1 LAKLGVGIPADAG
14 FKQNVCH
21 PLHDDPT
28 SDTANY
34 NATLTLRQPAF
45 LSPRH
50 TASVALF
57 AERRSEFNAYTRQA
71 VGANLAM
78 TFNARRN
85 IPVTLGYGYSVGR
98 TTAAPAIYCQLFRL
112 CDASEQAFLSNRR
125 RFGAVTISGVR
136 NQMNSVLDPTAGGIV
151 TASLTHSSRLVG
163 SDTLYEFNR
172 GQLEVSRYYPIG
184 RRGAFAWR
192 VLGGTILP
200 ARRISFAGQSVRF
213 VPPDQRFY
221 GGGPSSVRGYAR
233 NELGPRVYFR
243 SISVDSVKGDTT
255 FGNLQAS
262 ATGGNAIF
270 VANAEL
276 RIPTP
281 LFPDRM
287 RVAVFADVGQVWE
300 LEDPSVRG
308 VRFTPGVGVRFVT
321 PLGPVRVGTGAGRGL
336 LARVM
341 ESALAQVFTGS
352 IEVAD
357 VRGSLLTGVTLTG
370 VRLFDADTTLVAWLP
385 RADLTYNP
393 FDFAAG
399 RVVFFEFALRQ
410 PVITLVQHR
419 SGRLNIE
426 ELLRLGGPDSG
437 HGPHGPATLILFRNV
452 QIEDGTLTLRLQ
464 AQRAEPG
471 DTALEIQGGGPNGR
485 VRVRRFEHLDA
496 RLAALQVS
504 SPVERGIGIDISRLA
519 VESSDPAL
527 RLVDVAGRLH
537 VIGDSLEFDLSR
549 VRFPGSALRAAR
561 GRVSWPRGPLLFD
574 LSLHA
579 DSATLGDFHFI

>member
-1 LAKLGVGIPADAG
+1 MVRRSLGVALWMIVGLLA
-14 FKQNVCH
+14 C
-21 PLHDDPT
+21 
-28 SDTANY
+28 
-34 NATLTLRQPAF
+34 F
-45 LSPRH
+45 LG
-50 TASVALF
+50 AL
-57 AERRSEFNAYTRQA
+57 
-71 VGANLAM
+71 
-78 TFNARRN
+78 
-85 IPVTLGYGYSVGR
+85 
-98 TTAAPAIYCQLFRL
+98 
-112 CDASEQAFLSNRR
+112 
-125 RFGAVTISGVR
+125 
-136 NQMNSVLDPTAGGIV
+136 
-151 TASLTHSSRLVG
+151 
-163 SDTLYEFNR
+163 
-172 GQLEVSRYYPIG
+172 
-184 RRGAFAWR
+184 
-192 VLGGTILP
+192 
-200 ARRISFAGQSVRF
+200 
-213 VPPDQRFY
+213 
-221 GGGPSSVRGYAR
+221 
-233 NELGPRVYFR
+233 
-243 SISVDSVKGDTT
+243 
-255 FGNLQAS
+255 S
-262 ATGGNAIF
+262 A
-270 VANAEL
+270 L
-276 RIPTP
+276 
-281 LFPDRM
+281 
-287 RVAVFADVGQVWE
+287 
-300 LEDPSVRG
+300 
-308 VRFTPGVGVRFVT
+308 
-321 PLGPVRVGTGAGRGL
+321 VGTGAGRGL

-452 QIEDGTLTLRLQ
+452 QIEDGTVTLRLQ

-549 VRFPGSALRAAR
+549 VKFPGSALRAAR

-579 DSATLGDFHFI
+579 DSATLGDFHFIDRRFAPGAVLAGGVRLKSHGQRVLEVGLDPLRVSEGGGTVTGRLTALSASDSGLVALRDADLAAQDFDLEFARPFLDTLPFAGRLSGHTTATGPVSGLTLDIDWVFRDSLVPGHPATRIRGRGEVGLGGSGLRFQPFTVEAAAVDWGTVERLVPAAALHGVLYAAGTLSGPLKNAQFTGTLEHRDGALAPSRLTGTVRLDGRGDTLGVYADVAADSLSFDGLKGSFPTLPFSGAVAGTVKLAGPLPQLETHTVLHSAGGTVQGDGVLSGEIGRAHV